1 VDPGGPEALTRTR
14 LRRVLRAALW
24 GLGAQEEG
32 AGAAWPLEG
41 PGAEV
46 AWEEV
51 QVGDSSL
58 KAACFAAVGVEVV
71 AEVAAEGGWDAKP

>member
-1 VDPGGPEALTRTR
+1 
-14 LRRVLRAALW
+14 
-24 GLGAQEEG
+24 
-32 AGAAWPLEG
+32 
-41 PGAEV
+41 V

>member
-1 VDPGGPEALTRTR
+1 
-14 LRRVLRAALW
+14 
-24 GLGAQEEG
+24 
-32 AGAAWPLEG
+32 LEG

-58 KAACFAAVGVEVV
+58 KAACFAAEEVAAE